1 MSVAD
6 CKKFKGEIENYLQN
20 DQESSDSKT
29 DSVFSSLR
37 IRTLPGRTG
46 IVKEQG
52 FHAAHL
58 LFILFMLPLM
68 KLGTV
73 HSFCGKQWDHW
84 SSCGKDAF
92 YRFKRK
98 ACRWR
103 TFMNKLSLEIF
114 YGIELDKCPHEESY
128 FVVDDTLLEKLG
140 KKMENVSHVF
150 DHNLGRS
157 VLGFRIV
164 TLGLLTGNGFYVVDF
179 AYGFGKKRNSASPE
193 KIGDPRSV
201 SGQRSFEAKNYTK
214 PELALMMIETAVSHG
229 ICPGYVL
236 FDSWYAWPWLI
247 NGIRS
252 IGDRGIHV
260 ICRLKNS
267 NVRYLY
273 KGKLRTLAQLY
284 KKVRKRFGK
293 DKKTGLLL
301 ARITVRLPDSDEDA
315 VIVFSKGYKEPGDD
329 TVTGGKK
336 KKKKEKWAAFLSTNT
351 APHSSTVIRKY
362 TKRWAT
368 EVCHRECK
376 QMLALGKDQ
385 SNNFNARVF
394 ATTASFMRYNL
405 LNYLNEKEN
414 HATPGTLFEH
424 LADDCAVIS
433 YSQRLWDF
441 FRGLFVVSFESIFS
455 IFETE
460 GDFQTYIEILTD
472 ALKGSTP
479 IGGCET

>member
-1 MSVAD
+1 
-6 CKKFKGEIENYLQN
+6 
-20 DQESSDSKT
+20 
-29 DSVFSSLR
+29 
-37 IRTLPGRTG
+37 TG
-46 IVKEQG
+46 
-52 FHAAHL
+52 
-58 LFILFMLPLM
+58 
-68 KLGTV
+68 
-73 HSFCGKQWDHW
+73 S
-84 SSCGKDAF
+84 
-92 YRFKRK
+92 
-98 ACRWR
+98 
-103 TFMNKLSLEIF
+103 
-114 YGIELDKCPHEESY
+114 
-128 FVVDDTLLEKLG
+128 
-140 KKMENVSHVF
+140 
-150 DHNLGRS
+150 
-157 VLGFRIV
+157 
-164 TLGLLTGNGFYVVDF
+164 GFYVVDF

-201 SGQRSFEAKNYTK
+201 SGRRSFEAKNHTK

-247 NGIRS
+247 NGIRN
-252 IGDRGIHV
+252 IGDKGIHV

-267 NVRYLY
+267 KVRYLY
-273 KGKLRTLAQLY
+273 KGGLYTLAQLY
-284 KKVRKRFGK
+284 KKVGKQFGK

-301 ARITVRLPDSDEDA
+301 ARITVRLPDSDEDV

-336 KKKKEKWAAFLSTNT
+336 KEKKNKWVAFLSTNT

-368 EVCHRECK
+368 EVCHKECK

-385 SNNFNARVF
+385 SNDFNARVF

-405 LNYLNEKEN
+405 LNYVNEKEN
-414 HATPGTLFEH
+414 HATMGTLFEH
-424 LADDCAVIS
+424 LSDDCAVIS

-441 FRGLFVVSFESIFS
+441 FRGLFVVSFETMFS

-460 GDFQTYIEILTD
+460 GDFQTYIDILTD